1 MRIRLKTRLL
11 VNNNSLRKIEK
22 QREAERQNINKDLDL
37 LLSNEKSEAE
47 IKVKKIKKVPPPK
60 SRYINLKNSNS
71 DRRLDGTNQNI
82 ASAKRRSES
91 DVQILP
97 NMVMHKRINNMSED
111 YSKPLNPSKFK
122 SVNQDKGMI
131 VFLCDTFDSWF
142 DYSYSPT
149 S

>member
-1 MRIRLKTRLL
+1 MKIRLKTRLL

-60 SRYINLKNSNS
+60 SRYIKLHTNN
-71 DRRLDGTNQNI
+71 DRRLDGSNED
-82 ASAKRRSES
+82 AVSAKRRSES
-91 DVQILP
+91 DAQIP
-97 NMVMHKRINNMSED
+97 QNVAKHKRINNMSED
-111 YSKPLNPSKFK
+111 YSKSFNPSKFK

-131 VFLCDTFDSWF
+131 VLILLICGLMV
-142 DYSYSPT
+142 
-149 S
+149 

>member
-1 MRIRLKTRLL
+1 MRLL

-60 SRYINLKNSNS
+60 SRYIKLHTNN
-71 DRRLDGTNQNI
+71 DRRLDGSNED
-82 ASAKRRSES
+82 AVSAKRRSES
-91 DVQILP
+91 DAQIP
-97 NMVMHKRINNMSED
+97 QNVAKHKRMNNMSED
-111 YSKPLNPSKFK
+111 YSKSFNPSKFK

-131 VFLCDTFDSWF
+131 VLILLICGLMV
-142 DYSYSPT
+142 
-149 S
+149 